1 MEGHEMMDSNEIEI
15 SVVGLRGSVG
25 ALGALAV
32 MLAVQAGAVPEPLAP
47 IAWAESSN
55 AESRGS
61 LEEGEIT
68 GVGSTTLDVK
78 GTTYRLHQKMTLLDD
93 EGRPMEWSQLR
104 PGLIVQYQL
113 KEGALYKIIVIIP
126 R

>member
-1 MEGHEMMDSNEIEI
+1 MEEKESMDSRQCSIGVIRRNRAMYVLCVII
-15 SVVGLRGSVG
+15 LV
-25 ALGALAV
+25 AA
-32 MLAVQAGAVPEPLAP
+32 PELLAP

-55 AESRGS
+55 AEPRGS

-78 GTTYRLHQKMTLLDD
+78 GTTYRLHQKMTLSD
-93 EGRPMEWSQLR
+93 EAGRPMEWSQLT
-104 PGLIVQYQL
+104 PGLVIQYQL
-113 KEGALYKIIVIIP
+113 KEGALYKIIVLVP

>member
-1 MEGHEMMDSNEIEI
+1 MDGNKA
-15 SVVGLRGSVG
+15 VDFRPCGLGGIRRNSAMYVLCVIVLAAAP
-25 ALGALAV
+25 ALFS
-32 MLAVQAGAVPEPLAP
+32 P

-55 AESRGS
+55 VKPRGS

-68 GVGSTTLDVK
+68 GVGQATLDVK
-78 GTTYRLHQKMTLLDD
+78 GTTYRLHQKVTLLDD
-93 EGRPMEWSQLR
+93 EGKPMEWSQLR
-104 PGLIVQYQL
+104 PGLVVQYQL

>member
-1 MEGHEMMDSNEIEI
+1 MEGKAAMDSRQCSI
-15 SVVGLRGSVG
+15 GLVRRNRAMYV
-25 ALGALAV
+25 LCVIILA
-32 MLAVQAGAVPEPLAP
+32 AVPKLLVPVAG
-47 IAWAESSN
+47 AESSN
-55 AESRGS
+55 AELRGS

-68 GVGSTTLDVK
+68 GVGSSTLDVK